1 MALIPPFFIDTV
13 IAIGK
18 QTRVRDHFH
27 KKWIGTGFIYGT
39 FQDDNAESSSKSNYK
54 IHLVTNKHIF
64 QNQENIII
72 RFNPQNG
79 QSATDFPVKLRKP
92 DGSPIWTA
100 HPDKN
105 VDVAVI
111 RLNAQMIINHGMK
124 LSYFKSN
131 SNVLSKQD
139 IIDQQISEGDFI
151 YVLGFPMGMMPSDRQ
166 HVIVRGGIIAR
177 IRDVFEN
184 RSSSFIID
192 SMVFPGNSGGP
203 VVIKPEMTF
212 VHGTKAIKKAA
223 LIGIVKSYIPYTDV
237 AISQQTGKA
246 RITFE
251 ENSGLANVETVDKIT
266 EVIDIDLQRNN
277 KI

>member
-18 QTRVRDHFH
+18 QTGAGGAIH
-27 KKWIGTGFIYGT
+27 KQWIGTGFIYAT
-39 FQDDNAESSSKSNYK
+39 FQNVNAADPSKSDYK
-54 IHLVTNKHIF
+54 IHLVTNKHVL

-79 QSATDFPVKLRKP
+79 QAATDFSLDLKKA
-92 DGSPIWTA
+92 DGSFVWTG
-100 HPDKN
+100 HPNSN

-111 RLNAQMIINHGMK
+111 GLNAQMLIDSGMK
-124 LSYFKSN
+124 FSYFKSE
-131 SNVLSKQD
+131 SNILTKQD
-139 IIDQQISEGDFI
+139 MIDHQVSEGDFI

-166 HVIVRGGIIAR
+166 HVIVRSGIIAR

-184 RSSSFIID
+184 RNSSFTID
-192 SMVFPGNSGGP
+192 SLVFPGNSGGP
-203 VVIKPEMTF
+203 VIIKPETTSIQ
-212 VHGTKAIKKAA
+212 GTTAMKKAA

-237 AISQQTGKA
+237 AVSQQTGKA

-266 EVIDIDLQRNN
+266 ETITADIQKN
-277 KI
+277 KLV

>member
-18 QTRVRDHFH
+18 QTGTGASVR
-27 KKWIGTGFIYGT
+27 KQWIGTGFLYAT
-39 FQDDNAESSSKSNYK
+39 FQNINAEDPTKSDYK
-54 IHLVTNKHIF
+54 IHLVTNKHVLN
-64 QNQENIII
+64 NQENIIL

-79 QSATDFPVKLRKP
+79 QAATDFPLALKKA
-92 DGSPIWTA
+92 DGTNVWTG
-100 HPDKN
+100 HQNPH

-111 RLNAQMIINHGMK
+111 GLNAQMLVDAGMK
-124 LSYFKSN
+124 FSYFKSE
-131 SNVLSKQD
+131 SDILTKQNM
-139 IIDQQISEGDFI
+139 IDEGVSEGDFI

-177 IRDVFEN
+177 IRDVFED
-184 RSSSFIID
+184 RSNSFTID
-192 SMVFPGNSGGP
+192 SLVFPGNSGGP
-203 VVIKPEMTF
+203 VIIKPEASF
-212 VHGTKAIKKAA
+212 IQGTKAMNKAA

-266 EVIDIDLQRNN
+266 ETITVDIERNN
-277 KI
+277 VV

>member
-18 QTRVRDHFH
+18 QTGTGASIH
-27 KKWIGTGFIYGT
+27 KQWIGTGFLYAT
-39 FQDDNAESSSKSNYK
+39 FQNVNVEDPSKSDYK
-54 IHLVTNKHIF
+54 IHLITNKHVLN
-64 QNQENIII
+64 NQENIIL
-72 RFNPQNG
+72 RFNPQDG
-79 QSATDFPVKLRKP
+79 QAATDFPLALNKA
-92 DGSPIWTA
+92 DGTSVWTGHPI
-100 HPDKN
+100 PN

-111 RLNAQMIINHGMK
+111 GLNAQMLLDAGMK
-124 LSYFKSN
+124 FAYFKSE
-131 SNVLSKQD
+131 SNILTKQD
-139 IIDQQISEGDFI
+139 MIDQQVSEGDFI

-184 RSSSFIID
+184 RNSSFTID
-192 SMVFPGNSGGP
+192 SLVFPGNSGGP
-203 VVIKPEMTF
+203 VIIKPESTSIQ
-212 VHGTKAIKKAA
+212 GTPAMNKAA

-237 AISQQTGKA
+237 AVSQQTGKA

-266 EVIDIDLQRNN
+266 ESITADIQRNN
-277 KI
+277 VV